1 MNDKLKQIEMAVIE
15 YHEALRRREHG
26 GVAES
31 RCMSK
36 IEEIL
41 DIHFDP
47 QHVYTN
53 SQNQSTPNSA

>member
-1 MNDKLKQIEMAVIE
+1 MDKLKQIELAVIE

-26 GVAES
+26 GAAES

-36 IEEIL
+36 IEDIL

-47 QHVYTN
+47 QQIAKTN
-53 SQNQSTPNSA
+53 NAPGQYKKD